1 MQSTTSTIDDGPLLI
16 MLPVFNDW
24 DSLRLLL
31 PRLDHALAAAEL
43 TAAVLIVDDGSTTT
57 APADLIAHAPLSL
70 STVQI
75 LPLLRNLSHQRAI
88 ALGLSYAHAHLP
100 CRAIVVMDGDGED
113 APEDVPRLIKA
124 FEKGSGQMVV
134 FAGRERRSEGV
145 VFTVFYHLYRRLH
158 RLLTGHTV
166 EVGNFSVLP
175 RHALHRLVVVSELWN
190 HYAAAVY
197 KARLPRMIIPI
208 RRGRRLSGSTSMNFS
223 SLVVHGLSAIS
234 VFGETVGVRLLAAS
248 GILVVVAALGLLV
261 VLYLKFIALRAIPG
275 WATNAAGLLVVIL
288 LQSIAVSTIFILSIL
303 NARQGSTFLPI
314 RDAEYYWDEI
324 QGVYPQ

>member
-1 MQSTTSTIDDGPLLI
+1 
-16 MLPVFNDW
+16 
-24 DSLRLLL
+24 
-31 PRLDHALAAAEL
+31 
-43 TAAVLIVDDGSTTT
+43 
-57 APADLIAHAPLSL
+57 
-70 STVQI
+70 
-75 LPLLRNLSHQRAI
+75 
-88 ALGLSYAHAHLP
+88 
-100 CRAIVVMDGDGED
+100 
-113 APEDVPRLIKA
+113 
-124 FEKGSGQMVV
+124 
-134 FAGRERRSEGV
+134 
-145 VFTVFYHLYRRLH
+145 
-158 RLLTGHTV
+158 
-166 EVGNFSVLP
+166 
-175 RHALHRLVVVSELWN
+175 
-190 HYAAAVY
+190 
-197 KARLPRMIIPI
+197 
-208 RRGRRLSGSTSMNFS
+208 MNFS